1 MRSDQETVQSVS
13 QVVNTIPLQ
22 GTPIPFPRWNYAAIT
37 QCAGLSEGDT
47 DLLVSTEVRARAI
60 AATLCSQCLAYAP
73 TFLAIEFRS
82 AWVHRYKQGL
92 MKQQLPHFN
101 AGLW

>member
-1 MRSDQETVQSVS
+1 M
-13 QVVNTIPLQ
+13 PLQ
-22 GTPIPFPRWNYAAIT
+22 GTPIPFPRWNYAAVI

-47 DLLVSTEVRARAI
+47 DLLASTEVRASAI